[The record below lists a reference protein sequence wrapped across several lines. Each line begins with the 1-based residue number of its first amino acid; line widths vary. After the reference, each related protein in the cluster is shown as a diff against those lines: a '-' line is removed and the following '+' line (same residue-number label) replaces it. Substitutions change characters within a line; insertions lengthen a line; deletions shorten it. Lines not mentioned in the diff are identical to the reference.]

1 METNYRYKE
10 IPLTNIILIDIIPQ
24 ILSNSKVMRSMDIYE
39 TVKKYHCENGGLE
52 YAGKSEK
59 NHLIKLISGSLNVLK
74 KKGLADSPHT
84 GHWRIGNNIVL
95 AEEKE
100 IVNTKTENIETIITT
115 IIEEE
120 SKPPA
125 ILGTGTYSVYLY
137 YYPAYL
143 ELALLK
149 KEKFWAHKIGKT
161 EGNPLDRIKK
171 QIGTAL
177 PEKAII
183 PTILKTNNPDE
194 LEKVIHHILTI
205 RGRKKLDAQGEE
217 WFLTC
222 PDEITFIHDFVINGT
237 LD

>member
-10 IPLTNIILIDIIPQ
+10 IPLTNIILIDIIPK
-24 ILSNSKVMRSMDIYE
+24 ILSNGKVMKSMDIYE
-39 TVKKYHCENGGLE
+39 TAKKYHCENGGLE

-84 GHWRIGNNIVL
+84 GHWRIGKDIDVV
-95 AEEKE
+95 EEKISE
-100 IVNTKTENIETIITT
+100 KKIENSLSVFSQ

-120 SKPPA
+120 NTPQA
-125 ILGTGTYSVYLY
+125 TFGQGAYSVYMY
-137 YYPAYL
+137 YYPTYL

-171 QIGTAL
+171 QVGTAL
-177 PEKAII
+177 PERAII
-183 PTILKTNNPDE
+183 PTVLKTNNPDE

-205 RGRKKLDAQGEE
+205 RGRKKMDAQGEE

-222 PDEITFIHDFVINGT
+222 PDEITFIYDFVVNGII
-237 LD
+237 